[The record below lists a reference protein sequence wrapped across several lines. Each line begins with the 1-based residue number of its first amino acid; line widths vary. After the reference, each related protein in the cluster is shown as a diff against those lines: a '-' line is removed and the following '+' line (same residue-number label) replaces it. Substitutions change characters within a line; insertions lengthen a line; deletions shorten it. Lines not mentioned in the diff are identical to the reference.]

1 MIQDPSAILYDR
13 YFNLGNRQLSV
24 YLKNGTVY
32 RGVFVGFFRGGD
44 TDKYA
49 ILRWHL
55 MPEGEHA
62 PLGIGA
68 GGERKGIM
76 IDSAK
81 ILRVELHG
89 DQSVI
94 PFQ

>member
-1 MIQDPSAILYDR
+1 MIQDPSAILFDR
-13 YFNLGNRQLSV
+13 YFNLSNRQVSV
-24 YLKNGTVY
+24 YLLNGAVH
-32 RGVFVGFFRGGD
+32 RGVFVGFFHGD
-44 TDKYA
+44 EDDKFA

-68 GGERKGIM
+68 GGERKGMM
-76 IDSAK
+76 IDSAH
-81 ILRVELHG
+81 IARVELHG
-89 DQSVI
+89 DQSTI

>member
-1 MIQDPSAILYDR
+1 MTQDPSAVLFDR
-13 YFNLGNRQLSV
+13 YFKLGNRHLSI
-24 YLKNGTVY
+24 YLKNGAVY
-32 RGVFVGFFRGGD
+32 SGVLVGFFHGD
-44 TDKYA
+44 EDDKYA

-55 MPEGEHA
+55 MPDGEHA